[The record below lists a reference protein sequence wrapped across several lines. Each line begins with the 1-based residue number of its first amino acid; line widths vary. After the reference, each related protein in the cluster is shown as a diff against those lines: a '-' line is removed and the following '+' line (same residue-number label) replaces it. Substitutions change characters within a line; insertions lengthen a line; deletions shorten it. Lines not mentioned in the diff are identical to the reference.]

1 MTLREDI
8 AALIKGDVADDETTL
23 VEYSRDTSIFERRP
37 KLVVFPMNA
46 DDVAAVVRYA
56 HDARSRGENVSVAAR
71 SGGSD
76 MTGGPLTDSIVLS
89 FAKYMHR
96 IGAIAADPGSE
107 GTGFAL
113 AEPGAYYRDLEKET
127 LERIG
132 MLLPSYPASRGLCAV
147 GGIIGNNAGGELTLR
162 WGKTDR
168 YVRELDV
175 VLADGS
181 RATVKPLSARE
192 LAAKE
197 SQEDFE
203 GEIYRKTRAL
213 IEKNADA
220 IEAARP
226 HVSKNSAGY
235 ALWDVADRE
244 TGAFDLTRL
253 ITGSQGTLALVTE
266 AKLGLV
272 RLPAH
277 HAMLVVFLSDLEI
290 LPEIV
295 KRVLSFEPESFES
308 YDKYTFRLAMRF
320 LPQLLGQMG
329 VVRMMELGV
338 AFIPEMWMVA
348 TGGVPQLVLM
358 AEFAEETAAQALAK
372 ARWAHDELLD
382 LDISM
387 KIAKSEAQEAK
398 YWTVRRESF
407 NLLRKHMPGMSAA
420 PFIDDF
426 VVPPESYPKFLPEL
440 DALLSGYKLVF
451 TVAGHI
457 GNGNFHIFPFI
468 DMSSHKNRDII
479 LELSPKVYE
488 LVAKYRGSITGE
500 HNDGIVRTPYLPLM
514 FPPRMIELFAEV
526 KEIFDSLNIL
536 NPGKKTGGAVEDI
549 ERSMITRS

>member
-56 HDARSRGENVSVAAR
+56 HEARSRGENVSVAAR

-407 NLLRKHMPGMSAA
+407 NLLLKHMPGMSAA

>member
-56 HDARSRGENVSVAAR
+56 HEARSRGENVSVAAR

-181 RATVKPLSARE
+181 RMTVKPLSARE

>member
-56 HDARSRGENVSVAAR
+56 HEARSRGENVSVAAR

-407 NLLRKHMPGMSAA
+407 TLLRKHIPGMSAA

>member
-56 HDARSRGENVSVAAR
+56 HEARSRGENVSVAAR